1 VNHHRGDHPGQ
12 FRIGHPA
19 GAGDECGAGGGH
31 RFLVLVGDQVLGDDD
46 VGAAHLA
53 ERLQADFAVQP
64 VPDLHRP
71 MQNQL
76 LIGVH
81 HLAQVVADQDPHEQL
96 LDRERYKDADE
107 RDRPQ
112 NHVAGSLSRAQLPF
126 RANCAVPVFTPP
138 GTGLPICLGQ
148 VPAGATEMRAK
159 EADLLCETGGID
171 VAVTVPREGYSGEH
185 E

>member
-1 VNHHRGDHPGQ
+1 MVATGSSCWSV
-12 FRIGHPA
+12 IK
-19 GAGDECGAGGGH
+19 
-31 RFLVLVGDQVLGDDD
+31 VLGDDD

-81 HLAQVVADQDPHEQL
+81 HLAQVVAGQDPHEQL
-96 LDRERYKDADE
+96 LDRERYEDADE

-112 NHVAGSLSRAQLPF
+112 IMS
-126 RANCAVPVFTPP
+126 
-138 GTGLPICLGQ
+138 
-148 VPAGATEMRAK
+148 PAR
-159 EADLLCETGGID
+159 
-171 VAVTVPREGYSGEH
+171 
-185 E
+185 

>member
-1 VNHHRGDHPGQ
+1 
-12 FRIGHPA
+12 
-19 GAGDECGAGGGH
+19 
-31 RFLVLVGDQVLGDDD
+31 VLVGDQVLGDDD

-81 HLAQVVADQDPHEQL
+81 HLAQVVADQDLHEQL
-96 LDRERYKDADE
+96 LDRERYEDADE

-112 NHVAGSLSRAQLPF
+112 IMS
-126 RANCAVPVFTPP
+126 
-138 GTGLPICLGQ
+138 
-148 VPAGATEMRAK
+148 PAR
-159 EADLLCETGGID
+159 
-171 VAVTVPREGYSGEH
+171 
-185 E
+185 